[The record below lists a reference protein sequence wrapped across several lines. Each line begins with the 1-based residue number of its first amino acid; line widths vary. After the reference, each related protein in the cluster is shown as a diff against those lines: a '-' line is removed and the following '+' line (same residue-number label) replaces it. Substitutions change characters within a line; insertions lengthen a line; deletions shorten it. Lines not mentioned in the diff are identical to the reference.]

1 MIDSN
6 NSGSI
11 DYSEFISFTNEQQ
24 KLLSV
29 ENLKKT
35 FKKLDLDNNGTLS
48 IDELKK
54 AFDGGIL
61 KRKEKFWKSLMSS
74 IDSNQDNKIQLE
86 EFIKFMEKLQDN
98 EDEDRLE
105 DEILLPSTVDENG
118 YVVV

>member
-1 MIDSN
+1 
-6 NSGSI
+6 
-11 DYSEFISFTNEQQ
+11 
-24 KLLSV
+24 
-29 ENLKKT
+29 
-35 FKKLDLDNNGTLS
+35 
-48 IDELKK
+48 
-54 AFDGGIL
+54 
-61 KRKEKFWKSLMSS
+61 MSS